1 MEIVIIGIALI
12 GFIAGVTVGYV
23 WNNRDYR
30 AQYRR
35 GYNDALTKNNPT
47 EKIKNTK
54 YNTRY

>member
-1 MEIVIIGIALI
+1 MGIVIIGMTLI
-12 GFIAGVTVGYV
+12 GFIVGVTVGYV

-35 GYNDALTKNNPT
+35 GYNDALTKNNPN

>member
-1 MEIVIIGIALI
+1 MEIVIIGMTLI
-12 GFIAGVTVGYV
+12 VFIVGVIVGYI

-35 GYNDALTKNNPT
+35 GYNDALTKNNPN

>member
-1 MEIVIIGIALI
+1 MGIVIIGMTLI
-12 GFIAGVTVGYV
+12 GFIVGVIVGYI

-35 GYNDALTKNNPT
+35 GYNDALTKNNPN